1 MVPTALFLPCE
12 RDASP
17 TLNPRTS
24 TYAMPKRKHEDVPE
38 GYAYLKPQ
46 VRRVPEKTIKSKWAP
61 LPEPV
66 QENVREMFHSL
77 ERPVIM
83 RNQNERK
90 RIEAQG
96 AVQAVVRNLNK
107 RLPRMPFPPVTK
119 DSNFDYESALNEHRL
134 LEANLAT
141 MNDSVDLLK
150 AEIAKEEAL
159 LASETK
165 ALQEMD
171 KNARRAEAERKRQTK
186 NEHPMLRQLDALS
199 RAKSSASSDF
209 TLLGAK
215 ESQSTLD
222 ALDDDPEVLRLMK
235 QLNGHLQSMQ
245 SNTAPFSDLGDA
257 ITRSQAALD
266 LYSMT
271 ND

>member
-1 MVPTALFLPCE
+1 MP
-12 RDASP
+12 
-17 TLNPRTS
+17 
-24 TYAMPKRKHEDVPE
+24 PKRKHDDDDAEEDPKR
-38 GYAYLKPQ
+38 YAYLKPQ

-66 QENVREMFHSL
+66 QEKVKDMFHSL

-90 RIEAQG
+90 RIEAQS
-96 AVQAVVRNLNK
+96 AVQAVVRNLGK
-107 RLPRMPFPPVTK
+107 RLPRMPFPPITK
-119 DSNFDYESALNEHRL
+119 DSNFDYESALNEHRS
-134 LEANLAT
+134 LETHLAT

-159 LASETK
+159 LAKETK

-171 KNARRAEAERKRQTK
+171 KNAKRAEAERKRQTK
-186 NEHPMLRQLDALS
+186 NEHPVLRRLDALPRS
-199 RAKSSASSDF
+199 EGSMSSDF
-209 TLLGAK
+209 TLVGAK
-215 ESQSTLD
+215 DGQLTLD
-222 ALDDDPEVLRLMK
+222 ELSTDPEAEGLIK
-235 QLNGHLQSMQ
+235 QLHGHLRSMQ
-245 SNTAPFSDLGDA
+245 SNTAPFTGLADA

-266 LYSMT
+266 LYSMP